1 MYNVKIH
8 KIHSDRLIL
17 NVILSSLF
25 GLNVIIFCNTPFSS
39 VMCYSISKCFDVKQR
54 RTLV

>member
-54 RTLV
+54 RTPV